1 MPRPKLSPINE
12 LSATLPS
19 LSVNEKLARSL
30 VSGFV
35 SLFDPRLDELNDI
48 KTSVSEAVTN
58 CIVHAYRDSLG
69 PIELTIRAYGSGVIY
84 IKIKDK
90 GCGIAD
96 IRQAMEPMYTSLPGE
111 ERSGLGFSVMESLCD
126 SVEVKSRPGAGT
138 TVVLRK
144 RIKSRMEYA
153 H

>member
-48 KTSVSEAVTN
+48 GE
-58 CIVHAYRDSLG
+58 R
-69 PIELTIRAYGSGVIY
+69 
-84 IKIKDK
+84 
-90 GCGIAD
+90 GCHQLHSPRLP
-96 IRQAMEPMYTSLPGE
+96 RQRRT
-111 ERSGLGFSVMESLCD
+111 D
-126 SVEVKSRPGAGT
+126 
-138 TVVLRK
+138 
-144 RIKSRMEYA
+144 
-153 H
+153 